1 MNKTQVPS
9 MHPSL
14 CPPAHGYPP
23 DANADDSSPG
33 WVILDMHAYIADRE
47 NATSAYGELSNG
59 EAIRVTFCTAPPP
72 LVSYVC
78 IWCPNLPPT
87 ALDMQP
93 TVEAAEADLVLFRLA
108 LANDRYNNQYFVYKA
123 PGCGKGPSLWRLER
137 PHQIS
142 LPYRH
147 NIALLAHREVSEG
160 GHIRPHVDDNGHYYM
175 ATLNRNPDTPQ
186 NFNLLLYNSMHNKW
200 SSTPI
205 PLDMT
210 QIHIPGKA
218 ITLGEGGL
226 LGFVDPWRGILVC
239 DILGRKRPHFLP
251 LPAQLVRF
259 DKLHG
264 QPWLFR
270 NIAFVNGRLTVVE
283 QHRNPA
289 YPRKSLNQEFTTW
302 SISSPWE
309 APDGWQMDYRMN
321 TSCIIVDDATA
332 NVDLLL
338 CKLQEN
344 VKLRQENVTPQPTLD
359 RLIILHPTL
368 SLSESHIVYLMAK
381 VSLRDDKPLV
391 LSVDMRYPRLQGVAV
406 FDAERMTGY
415 TYMQARV
422 SNFFNMVPGLKG
434 SLKRPGKFHMRY
446 PHKHRSTTDDDDGPM
461 LLPGGA
467 TAHTREDTM
476 IADDDMAVD

>member
-1 MNKTQVPS
+1 MNKTRVPS
-9 MHPSL
+9 IHPSL

-23 DANADDSSPG
+23 DADDPSPS
-33 WVILDMHAYIADRE
+33 WVLLDMHAYVADRE

-59 EAIRVTFCTAPPP
+59 EAIRVTFCAAPPP

-87 ALDMQP
+87 ALLMQP
-93 TVEAAEADLVLFRLA
+93 TVDVAEADLVLLRLA

-123 PGCGKGPSLWRLER
+123 PGCGGKVGPSLWRLDK

-160 GHIRPHVDDNGHYYM
+160 GPQVDDNGHYYM
-175 ATLNRNPDTPQ
+175 ATLNHNPDMPQ
-186 NFNLLLYNSMHNKW
+186 NFNLLLYNSMHKKW

-218 ITLGEGGL
+218 VTLDEGGL

-239 DILGRKRPHFLP
+239 DILGGKRPHFLP

-259 DKLHG
+259 DKLLG
-264 QPWLFR
+264 QPWLYR

-289 YPRKSLNQEFTTW
+289 YPPQEPEPGVYHMEHIQSLGGTRWLANGL
-302 SISSPWE
+302 
-309 APDGWQMDYRMN
+309 PDEY
-321 TSCIIVDDATA
+321 
-332 NVDLLL
+332 
-338 CKLQEN
+338 
-344 VKLRQENVTPQPTLD
+344 
-359 RLIILHPTL
+359 
-368 SLSESHIVYLMAK
+368 
-381 VSLRDDKPLV
+381 
-391 LSVDMRYPRLQGVAV
+391 
-406 FDAERMTGY
+406 
-415 TYMQARV
+415 
-422 SNFFNMVPGLKG
+422 
-434 SLKRPGKFHMRY
+434 
-446 PHKHRSTTDDDDGPM
+446 
-461 LLPGGA
+461 
-467 TAHTREDTM
+467 
-476 IADDDMAVD
+476 